1 MMCVYRIYQLS
12 VRGYMIFAFLTMQQI
27 SVRAEPEYKG
37 KPLLLKAVECK
48 PSLSEA
54 FVLLIFKPLLKP

>member
-12 VRGYMIFAFLTMQQI
+12 VRGYIIFAFLTIQPN
-27 SVRAEPEYKG
+27 SATAEHNYKD
-37 KPLLLKAVECK
+37 KSLLLKAVECK

-54 FVLLIFKPLLKP
+54 FVLLIFKPL

>member
-1 MMCVYRIYQLS
+1 MMCVYRIYQLN
-12 VRGYMIFAFLTMQQI
+12 VRGEAIFAFLAMQQI

-37 KPLLLKAVECK
+37 KSLLLKAVECK

-54 FVLLIFKPLLKP
+54 FVLLIFKPL